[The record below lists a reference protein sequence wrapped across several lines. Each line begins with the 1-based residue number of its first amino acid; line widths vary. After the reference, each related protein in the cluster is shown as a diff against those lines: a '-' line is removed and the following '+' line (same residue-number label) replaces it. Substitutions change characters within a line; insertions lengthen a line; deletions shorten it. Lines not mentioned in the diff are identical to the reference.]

1 MKESSNPSPQVIL
14 ICQDLFFTSKV
25 TGTAAALGISIR
37 VVPSTLEASVHAGRE
52 TDLVLVDLSSPRS
65 TTKANLAELRS
76 GLPSATRLVAY
87 GSHVEVE
94 RLREARVAGCDPVL
108 PRSELTTQLV
118 ELLQRPAN
126 AKE

>member
-1 MKESSNPSPQVIL
+1 MNESSSPSPQVIL

-25 TGTAAALGISIR
+25 SGTAAALGISIR
-37 VVPSTLEASVHAGRE
+37 IVPSTADALVHAGRE

-76 GLPSATRLVAY
+76 GLASATRLIAY

-94 RLREARVAGCDPVL
+94 RLREARAAGCDPVL
-108 PRSELTTQLV
+108 PRSELTTRLV
-118 ELLQRPAN
+118 ELLQSPTN
-126 AKE
+126 SKE